1 MALLLALLCTFSIGT
16 GEHLAAGAT
25 KSTRSHEVTS
35 GMFAS
40 GTILTAVLA
49 LAWPGDPSVR
59 DLVFGALGGAANG
72 VGILLLY
79 YAYSRGSLRSAAPTA
94 GVVMS
99 AVPVLWNLTVGSV
112 PSTVVWAGIAL
123 GLTAIGFTSYQPEDG
138 KDDRYTVSIAVVA
151 GVVFGILLILLAEI
165 GPDAGGSPLFVQ
177 RLVGL
182 VIAVTVTRL
191 TGPRIFPARR
201 QDRWT
206 SFTVGMFATTAIILF
221 VLAIHAGG
229 NLAVVSVMG
238 SQYPAVAVLLG
249 VLVHRQPLRWWQGVG
264 LALASVAV
272 ALITVG

>member
-1 MALLLALLCTFSIGT
+1 MCIRDRIG
-16 GEHLAAGAT
+16 
-25 KSTRSHEVTS
+25 
-35 GMFAS
+35 
-40 GTILTAVLA
+40 
-49 LAWPGDPSVR
+49 
-59 DLVFGALGGAANG
+59 
-72 VGILLLY
+72 
-79 YAYSRGSLRSAAPTA
+79 
-94 GVVMS
+94 
-99 AVPVLWNLTVGSV
+99 
-112 PSTVVWAGIAL
+112 
-123 GLTAIGFTSYQPEDG
+123 
-138 KDDRYTVSIAVVA
+138 DDT
-151 GVVFGILLILLAEI
+151 
-165 GPDAGGSPLFVQ
+165 GGSPLLVQ